1 MKMMVSNGYA
11 GRGSSSCG
19 YDGRNSIRNKIHKR
33 LEPCLVIP
41 PPRGKLLGAIIKFL
55 DGAIIGAIPEVTCRF
70 FSLPFLRYHLYF
82 DVATLFELLAK
93 EGFLIIS
100 VPYKLSFDH
109 AIAARQVFERFHGR
123 LDAILA
129 SGLLHEDVSHAQL
142 VNLSLPWIIAMAR
155 FRKYSQGAISPRRY
169 LRTML

>member
-11 GRGSSSCG
+11 GGGSSSYG
-19 YDGRNSIRNKIHKR
+19 YDGRNSFRNKIYKR

-41 PPRGKLLGAIIKFL
+41 PMRGKLLGAIIKFL

-100 VPYKLSFDH
+100 VPYNLTFDH
-109 AIAARQVFERFHGR
+109 DIAARQVFERF
-123 LDAILA
+123 
-129 SGLLHEDVSHAQL
+129 
-142 VNLSLPWIIAMAR
+142 
-155 FRKYSQGAISPRRY
+155 
-169 LRTML
+169 